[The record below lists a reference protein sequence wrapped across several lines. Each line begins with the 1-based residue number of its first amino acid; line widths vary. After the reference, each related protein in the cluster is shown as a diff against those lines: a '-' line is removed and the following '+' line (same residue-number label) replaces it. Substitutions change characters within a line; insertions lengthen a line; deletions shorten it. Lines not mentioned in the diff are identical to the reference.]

1 MPEIGHISHRRERA
15 HPRRTAPRA
24 FRVQSNERQQPPI
37 AYRGGTSHGSKT
49 KDICEAVNAVLDFDP
64 LVYAAGIAIKNMK
77 GDVANNGNGTVRPG
91 SRRKA
96 AIRPAGPTRR
106 TGRCPR

>member
-1 MPEIGHISHRRERA
+1 MSGSGRSSP
-15 HPRRTAPRA
+15 TA
-24 FRVQSNERQQPPI
+24 
-37 AYRGGTSHGSKT
+37 GTSHGSKT
-49 KDICEAVNAVLDFDP
+49 KDIREPVNAGLDFDP

-77 GDVANNGNGTVRPG
+77 GDVAANGTVRPG